1 MGRDKGVQ
9 PVSEVD
15 VTPKAGDIVEA
26 LIACKSANGKRFT
39 RPVRIRLNRA
49 PWSNNERSTVLC
61 GEGVG
66 NSGGPVAVLTDSIR
80 VVAA

>member
-1 MGRDKGVQ
+1 M
-9 PVSEVD
+9 SEIN
-15 VTPKAGDIVEA
+15 VTPKAGDLIEA
-26 LIACKSANGKRFT
+26 LITCKSANGKRFT

-49 PWSNNERSTVLC
+49 PWPINDHSTTLC